1 MQLKTIILQKANF
14 VQNNIVKNILNKQ
27 FLLNKTTIKLS
38 FLLDIRSNNVN
49 CNKTCMVLT
58 MRIQAIVFTLKC

>member
-1 MQLKTIILQKANF
+1 MQLKTIILQNTNF

-38 FLLDIRSNNVN
+38 FLLDVRSNNVN